1 MIAKGWSTL
10 VKDGLYMRRFL
21 RFVFKLN
28 VLSPVLIVLIAGA
41 ASLSAHHGTAA
52 SYDQKKTVTLKGTVT
67 EFLWRNPHCA
77 LFLDVKQ
84 PGGESLAYSVEMFSP
99 SLMVKQ
105 GYTRTV
111 LKKGDAVE
119 IDVHPALAGTPSG
132 ECLGCR
138 LLVNGKNP
146 AEGRAKGGGKGN

>member
-1 MIAKGWSTL
+1 
-10 VKDGLYMRRFL
+10 MRTHVR
-21 RFVFKLN
+21 
-28 VLSPVLIVLIAGA
+28 
-41 ASLSAHHGTAA
+41 ASLMAVVLGLVAGLTPLPAHHGTAA
-52 SYDQKKTVTLKGTVT
+52 SYDQNKLVPLKGTVT

-84 PGGESLAYSVEMFSP
+84 PNGEVVSYSIEMYSP

-119 IDVHPALAGTPSG
+119 MEVHPSLAGTPSG
-132 ECLGCR
+132 ECLGCK
-138 LLVNGKNP
+138 LLVDGKDP
-146 AEGRAKGGGKGN
+146 AGDRAGKAKGKGKQ

>member
-1 MIAKGWSTL
+1 MLTRVRVGWMA
-10 VKDGLYMRRFL
+10 VVGL
-21 RFVFKLN
+21 
-28 VLSPVLIVLIAGA
+28 A
-41 ASLSAHHGTAA
+41 AALTPLAAHHGTAA
-52 SYDQKKTVTLKGTVT
+52 SYDQTKTTAVKGIVT

-84 PGGESLAYSVEMFSP
+84 PDGKVVGYSVEMYSP

-111 LKKGDAVE
+111 LKKGDAVD
-119 IDVHPALAGTPSG
+119 IDVHPSLAGTPSG
-132 ECLGCR
+132 ECLGCK

-146 AEGRAKGGGKGN
+146 AEGQAKGKGRGKQ